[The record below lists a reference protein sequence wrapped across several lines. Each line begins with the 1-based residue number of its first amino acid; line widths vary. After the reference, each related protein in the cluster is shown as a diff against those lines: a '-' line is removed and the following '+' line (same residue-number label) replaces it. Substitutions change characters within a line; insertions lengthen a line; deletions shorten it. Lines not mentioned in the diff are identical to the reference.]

1 MSFVLQIL
9 FTSILAGAGPL
20 QDFLGGTTWCF
31 QDKEGTR
38 VGGRLRFGRD
48 GRGTYDVVDA
58 PGRGGIAFRWSTW
71 ESWRDRS
78 VMLAFAK
85 GFDPL
90 EQRADVL
97 VLHDE
102 AMLWT
107 WSVESG
113 GTVSQLIACPSR
125 FENPGVERLA
135 GPVHP

>member
-1 MSFVLQIL
+1 MALALQIL
-9 FTSILAGAGPL
+9 FMSALANAGPL
-20 QDFLGGTTWCF
+20 QDLLAGTTWCF
-31 QDKEGTR
+31 QDASGPR
-38 VGGRLRFGRD
+38 AGGRLHLGRD
-48 GRGTYDVVDA
+48 GSGSWDVVDA
-58 PGRGGIAFRWSTW
+58 PGRGGIRLRWSTW

-78 VMLAFAK
+78 VTIAFAQ

-113 GTVSQLIACPSR
+113 GTVSLLNACPSR
-125 FENPGVERLA
+125 FENPATERLRA
-135 GPVHP
+135 PVHP